1 MNTDELDRSAGV
13 ELEIDEVISH
23 YPAEAKRVLMVLH
36 ALQEHFGYLSQE
48 RWNGRRKAR
57 VGADYCL

>member
-1 MNTDELDRSAGV
+1 MSLTVPREV

-36 ALQEHFGYLSQE
+36 ALQEHFVTSRKSDGMD
-48 RWNGRRKAR
+48 RRKAR